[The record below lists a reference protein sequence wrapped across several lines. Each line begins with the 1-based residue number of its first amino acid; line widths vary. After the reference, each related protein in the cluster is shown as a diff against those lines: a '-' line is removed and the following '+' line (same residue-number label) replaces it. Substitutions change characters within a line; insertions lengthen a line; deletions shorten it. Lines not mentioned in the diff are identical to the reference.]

1 MSILAI
7 DCDFKKHYAVDDH
20 NNIVLKAA
28 PDWNQSPFVLPW
40 DQLRTVLFE
49 IASPVD
55 YTPDGNKAIAY
66 NKRKW
71 TIWNVAQAVILSEVC
86 QRWHIPFLVSP
97 SSKWTK
103 GYDLKTRH
111 LMAGC
116 KQKQKDLR
124 ECEAM
129 IWFYGKDPSVWV
141 PLPTF
146 LATL

>member
-1 MSILAI
+1 VSILAI
-7 DCDFKKHYAVDDH
+7 DCDFKKHYAVDTTGL
-20 NNIVLKAA
+20 VWLKASDNWGA
-28 PDWNQSPFVLPW
+28 PYHEWSHFDAI
-40 DQLRTVLFE
+40 LFE

-71 TIWNVAQAVILSEVC
+71 TIWNVAQAVHLADVNSC
-86 QRWHIPFLVSP
+86 RNFLVA
-97 SSKWTK
+97 SSSQWTK

-111 LMAGC
+111 HMAGC

-129 IWFYGKDPSVWV
+129 IWFYKQDPSAWV
-141 PLPTF
+141 PLPQY
-146 LATL
+146 LSAL

>member
-1 MSILAI
+1 VSILAI
-7 DCDFKKHYAVDDH
+7 DCDFKKHYAVDDTGR
-20 NNIVLKAA
+20 IVLKA
-28 PDWNQSPFVLPW
+28 SPTWHGVFT
-40 DQLRTVLFE
+40 DSADTILFE

-71 TIWNVAQAVILSEVC
+71 TIWNIAQAVTLNETC
-86 QRWHIPFLVSP
+86 QEFDIEFLVAP

-146 LATL
+146 LANL

>member
-1 MSILAI
+1 VSILAI
-7 DCDFKKHYAVDDH
+7 DCDFKKHYAVDDTGR
-20 NNIVLKAA
+20 IVLKAV
-28 PDWNQSPFVLPW
+28 DHW
-40 DQLRTVLFE
+40 RTDSRKYSTVIFE

-66 NKRKW
+66 HKRKW
-71 TIWNVAQAVILSEVC
+71 TIWNIAQATLLSSILGD
-86 QRWHIPFLVSP
+86 IFLVAP

-111 LMAGC
+111 AMAGC

-129 IWFYGKDPSVWV
+129 IWFHRKDPGVWV
-141 PLPTF
+141 PLPQY
-146 LATL
+146 LEQL